1 MGIGVT
7 GPVLLESEEED
18 DDVFKSSKNKKVQKK
33 VEKPLKFKSCLVPD

>member
-18 DDVFKSSKNKKVQKK
+18 DDAYKSSKQKKAQKK
-33 VEKPLKFKSCLVPD
+33 VEKPVKFKSCLVSD